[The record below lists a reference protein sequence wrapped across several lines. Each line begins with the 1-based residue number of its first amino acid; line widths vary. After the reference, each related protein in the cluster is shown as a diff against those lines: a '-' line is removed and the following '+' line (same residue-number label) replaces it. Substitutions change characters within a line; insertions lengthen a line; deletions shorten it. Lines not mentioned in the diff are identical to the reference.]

1 MTSAT
6 LHGVLPS
13 PEGMRAARML
23 GLRRSARRAGMIGL
37 GAALL
42 VLAPG
47 LAVAARLAYAAGRWP
62 ALHDALHHLA
72 AAAF

>member
-1 MTSAT
+1 MTSVT
-6 LHGVLPS
+6 LHGVLS
-13 PEGMRAARML
+13 SREGTRVARTL
-23 GLRRSARRAGMIGL
+23 GARRWARRAATIGL

-72 AAAF
+72 RVAF